1 MANSTRSGFQV
12 RDVSVD
18 PPLLLAP
25 MEDVTNLPFRIIAKR
40 IAKPGLMFTEF
51 VSAMA
56 IHYGAQKTLRKM
68 RIHPDERPL
77 GIQIFGAE
85 PDVMAETARIAEEMG
100 ADIVDIN
107 MGCWVP
113 KVCKTGSGA
122 ALLKD
127 PDNAE
132 KIVASVVKA
141 VKVPVT
147 VKVRAG
153 WDYSLFAAPE
163 LARRFQDVGAQM
175 ITLHAR
181 FAKQGFEGEADWR
194 LIQSMRESVQVP
206 LIGNGDVK
214 TGDDAQRM
222 LRETGCDGV
231 MVGRSAISNPWAL
244 RDIQLG
250 MRGIPPG
257 PVPTLAERIDVA
269 MEHLRLMVACEAEAD
284 DFESALSQ
292 QNFKD
297 AELRACRGLRGQIP
311 LYIKGEIGA
320 SVIRDRLTRCST
332 IGEYEA
338 VLARRGSPSARS
350 SCDSRWSIGSHNAP
364 GPSAIG
370 GDRCFSPRRRAC

>member
-1 MANSTRSGFQV
+1 MSGFAV
-12 RDVSVD
+12 GSVKVE
-18 PPLLLAP
+18 PNLILAP
-25 MEDVTNLPFRIIAKR
+25 MEDVTNLPFRLIAKQ

-77 GIQIFGAE
+77 GIQIFGGDPE
-85 PDVMAETARIAEEMG
+85 IMAETARIAEEMG

-127 PDNAE
+127 PQTAQE
-132 KIVASVVKA
+132 IVSAVVRA

-153 WDYSLFAAPE
+153 WDWSLFAAPD
-163 LARRFQDVGAQM
+163 LARRFQDAGAQM

-181 FAKQGFEGEADWR
+181 FAKQGFEGEADWK
-194 LIQSMRESVQVP
+194 LIQQMRESVQVP

-214 TGDDAQRM
+214 TPDDARRM

-231 MVGRSAISNPWAL
+231 MVGRAAISNPWAL

-250 MRGIPPG
+250 MRGLPPG
-257 PVPTLAERIDVA
+257 PTPTLPERIA
-269 MEHLRLMVACEAEAD
+269 TALQHLRLMVACEAEAD
-284 DFESALSQ
+284 SYAEAQDQE
-292 QNFKD
+292 NFAD

-320 SVIRDRLTRCST
+320 SVLRDKLTRCST
-332 IGEYEA
+332 VGEYEA
-338 VLARRGSPSARS
+338 LLLEFEAATRERTPSPA
-350 SCDSRWSIGSHNAP
+350 
-364 GPSAIG
+364 
-370 GDRCFSPRRRAC
+370 

>member
-1 MANSTRSGFQV
+1 MPGSTRSGFNV
-12 RDVSVD
+12 RDILVD

-25 MEDVTNLPFRIIAKR
+25 MEDVTNLPFRLIAKR
-40 IAKPGLMFTEF
+40 IANPGLMFTEF

-56 IHYGAQKTLRKM
+56 IHYGAKKTFKKM
-68 RIHPDERPL
+68 RIHPHERPL
-77 GIQIFGAE
+77 GIQIFGGE

-127 PDNAE
+127 PEMAAQ
-132 KIVASVVKA
+132 IVSSVVKA

-153 WDYSLFAAPE
+153 WDYSLFAAPD
-163 LARRFQDVGAQM
+163 LARRFQDAGAQM

-181 FAKQGFEGEADWR
+181 FAKQGFEGEADWT
-194 LIQSMRESVQVP
+194 LIQQMREAVQVP

-214 TGDDAQRM
+214 TADDARRM

-231 MVGRSAISNPWAL
+231 MVGRAAISNPWAL

-250 MRGIPPG
+250 MRGLPAG
-257 PVPTLAERIDVA
+257 PVPTLSERVEVA
-269 MEHLRLMVACEAEAD
+269 LEHLRLMVACEAEAD
-284 DFESALSQ
+284 SFEEALDS
-292 QNFKD
+292 D
-297 AELRACRGLRGQIP
+297 RYREAELVACRALRGQIP
-311 LYIKGEIGA
+311 LYIKGEMGA
-320 SVIRDRLTRCST
+320 SVLRDKLTKCST
-332 IGEYEA
+332 IGEYETLLFEFQVA
-338 VLARRGSPSARS
+338 NRERSGVLV
-350 SCDSRWSIGSHNAP
+350 
-364 GPSAIG
+364 
-370 GDRCFSPRRRAC
+370 

>member
-1 MANSTRSGFQV
+1 MSGEPRGQDGRAAGGFWVGPV
-12 RDVSVD
+12 RVD

-25 MEDVTNLPFRIIAKR
+25 MEDVSNLAFRRIAKR
-40 IAKPGLMFTEF
+40 IAGPGLMFTEF

-56 IHYGAQKTLRKM
+56 IHYGAVKTFRKM

-77 GIQIFGAE
+77 GIQIFGGE
-85 PDVMAETARIAEEMG
+85 PDIMAETARISESMG

-127 PDNAE
+127 PDHAE
-132 KIVASVVKA
+132 KIVKAVVDA

-163 LARRFQDVGAQM
+163 LAKRFEGVGAKM
-175 ITLHAR
+175 LTLHAR

-194 LIQSMRESVQVP
+194 LIEQLRKAVSIP

-214 TGDDAQRM
+214 TPEDAVRM

-231 MVGRSAISNPWAL
+231 MVGRAAISNPWAL
-244 RDIQLG
+244 ARIRAGLMGDPIPDPPTFRDRVETCL
-250 MRGIPPG
+250 
-257 PVPTLAERIDVA
+257 
-269 MEHLRLMVACEAEAD
+269 EHCRLMIAAEAEVDTLDEARKRE
-284 DFESALSQ
+284 DFEQ
-292 QNFKD
+292 V
-297 AELRACRGLRGQIP
+297 EGRAIRALRGQLP
-311 LYIKGEIGA
+311 LYIKGEPGA
-320 SVIRDRLTRCST
+320 SAVRARLTLCSSLQ
-332 IGEYEA
+332 EVEEA
-338 VLARRGSPSARS
+338 LAAVG
-350 SCDSRWSIGSHNAP
+350 
-364 GPSAIG
+364 
-370 GDRCFSPRRRAC
+370 ACATHAQADE